1 MTRLLPVAAATIV
14 IALVLDVAAQEPQY
28 RGGTHTVSVYATVAD
43 QAGHLA
49 TDLTKDD
56 FEVLDDGKPQ
66 PISLFSNDIQPITIV
81 VMLDRSGS
89 MEANF
94 GLERKAAET
103 FITKLLPSDLARVGS
118 FSERIEIDPQG
129 FTSDHDELLSALRDH
144 LQSAGPTPLW
154 NATAAAMTALAHQD
168 GRRVVLV
175 FTDGKDN
182 PGRSGVNIN
191 VTLDEVLSRSQ
202 AEEVMVY
209 AIGLADE
216 CERGKDVRKT
226 SPVRFDMQGRGGPTG
241 RGGPP
246 RGPIGPIGPPGFP
259 PIMPPGFPG
268 PMGPLPGDGRIGR
281 PPMHPGDTGDPR
293 TIVRA
298 DDTRC
303 GSARPDP
310 GLRSVAEVGGGAYF
324 ELHRTDDLSATFA
337 RVADELHHQYLLAF
351 PATSLDGRTHTLEV
365 RVKKSDLKVRARR
378 SYQAPT
384 AK

>member
-1 MTRLLPVAAATIV
+1 MTRVFPVAAATLV
-14 IALVLDVAAQEPQY
+14 IALVLGVAAQEPQF

-49 TDLTKDD
+49 PDLTKDD

-66 PISLFSNDIQPITIV
+66 TVSLFSNDIQPITIV

-89 MEANF
+89 MESNF

-103 FITKLLPSDLARVGS
+103 FITKLLPDDRARVGS
-118 FSERIEIDPQG
+118 FSERIEIDPET
-129 FTSDHDELLSALRDH
+129 FTSDRNELLSALRD
-144 LQSAGPTPLW
+144 LQMAGPTPLW
-154 NATAAAMTALAHQD
+154 NATAAAMTALTHQD

-182 PGRSGVNIN
+182 PGRTGININ
-191 VTLDEVLSRSQ
+191 TTLDEVLSRSQ

-216 CERGKDVRKT
+216 CERAKDAPRAL
-226 SPVRFDMQGRGGPTG
+226 PVRFDMQGRGGPTG

-246 RGPIGPIGPPGFP
+246 RGPMGPMGPPGFP

-268 PMGPLPGDGRIGR
+268 PMGLPPGDGRVGR
-281 PPMHPGDTGDPR
+281 PPMHPGDMGDPR
-293 TIVRA
+293 GILRA

-303 GSARPDP
+303 ANARPDP
-310 GLRSVAEVGGGAYF
+310 GLRSVADVGGGAYF

-351 PATSLDGRTHTLEV
+351 AATNLDGRTHTLEV
-365 RVKKSDLKVRARR
+365 RVKRPNLTVRARHT
-378 SYQAPT
+378 YQAPS